1 MKSVI
6 HQGHFGLE
14 NSKKKHARQALFWSL
29 IISEIEDMI
38 KNCPTRLTL
47 CNRQPSEPTIKHP
60 VPQEPLTKLTA
71 DLF

>member
-1 MKSVI
+1 MKSI
-6 HQGHFGLE
+6 THQGHFGLE
-14 NSKKKHARQALFWSL
+14 NSKKKHARQALF
-29 IISEIEDMI
+29 
-38 KNCPTRLTL
+38 CPTRLTL